1 MKTPNDIKP
10 VIALVADAID
20 KRKDLTIARLQAKNQ
35 ADPAA
40 RMELE
45 AQIGKNNK
53 FKGSGPAWMLLIAF
67 VAFLVTIVYIVWL
80 HYNT

>member
-53 FKGSGPAWMLLIAF
+53 FKGSGPARLLLIAF
-67 VAFLVTIVYIVWL
+67 IAFLALIGFVAWL